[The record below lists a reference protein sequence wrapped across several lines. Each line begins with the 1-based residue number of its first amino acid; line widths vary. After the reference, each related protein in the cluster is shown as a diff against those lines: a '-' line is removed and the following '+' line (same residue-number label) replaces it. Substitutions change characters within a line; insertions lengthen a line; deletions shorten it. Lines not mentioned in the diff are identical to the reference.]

1 MNKFDRISST
11 LLAIIVASSTFAARG
26 QAAPTASNKAQAQIA
41 MAEPANLKGIT
52 DSNSAGW
59 HAREGSYYKREWG
72 IDIVDVRRV
81 ASGEMLAFRYIV
93 LDPEKAK
100 VLNDKRSAA
109 SLVDEKTGAK
119 LLVPQ
124 MEKVGALR
132 TTVTAAKGRMYW
144 LIFANTGR
152 VVTDGSR
159 VDVNIGD
166 FHAQGLTVISK

>member
-1 MNKFDRISST
+1 MSK
-11 LLAIIVASSTFAARG
+11 
-26 QAAPTASNKAQAQIA
+26 
-41 MAEPANLKGIT
+41 PANLPGVN

-72 IDIVDVRRV
+72 VDIVDVRRV

-100 VLNDKRSAA
+100 MLNDKRSAA
-109 SLVDEKTGAK
+109 SLVDEKTGTK

-132 TTVTAAKGRMYW
+132 TTVTPTAGRMYW

-159 VDVNIGD
+159 VDVNVGD